1 MLKQKLKYALCKI
14 SHKPIFN
21 NTAIFTS
28 FVRLCISQFHLSPA
42 PTPPPPGYCGAFARL
57 GSPGG
62 GVFANFALPGDR
74 SFANHRAIPELLT
87 RTRFPIII

>member
-42 PTPPPPGYCGAFARL
+42 PPPPATAGHLPALAVPGVGYL
-57 GSPGG
+57 QIL
-62 GVFANFALPGDR
+62 ALPGDLA
-74 SFANHRAIPELLT
+74 FANHRAISELLT